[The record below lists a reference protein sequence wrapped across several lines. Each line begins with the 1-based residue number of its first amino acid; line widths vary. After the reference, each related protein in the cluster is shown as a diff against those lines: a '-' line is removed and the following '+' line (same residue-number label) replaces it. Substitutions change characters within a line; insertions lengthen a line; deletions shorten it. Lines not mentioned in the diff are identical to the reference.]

1 VSDVTFPDDAVRCSV
16 GDHLIQQDGDTWR
29 VFGVEDYVA
38 LSRLVVLMRG
48 DEPDELLPE
57 LPEGVGPAYPGPH
70 LLLTAYATR
79 FDSREAAEAAL
90 GDLGEAVER
99 VCRALS
105 EFPAA
110 TTTVVRAPTG
120 P

>member
-1 VSDVTFPDDAVRCSV
+1 VPDVTFPEDAVRCSV
-16 GDHLIQQDGDTWR
+16 GDHLIQHDGGTWR
-29 VFGVEDYVA
+29 VYGVEDYVA

-48 DEPDELLPE
+48 DEPDQLLPE

-70 LLLTAYATR
+70 LLLSAYPTR

-90 GDLGEAVER
+90 GDLGEAMER

-110 TTTVVRAPTG
+110 TTQVVRGATDP
-120 P
+120 